1 MKNQPQ
7 LPGKFSDNPEE
18 NLRIENEIL
27 KMKIN
32 AEFGG
37 VSGGVENIPPDLENQ
52 FLKNVIEFEQQWA
65 DSKRVKLSE
74 LMGSPDFPREA
85 DLDNEILAVE
95 FARLVQL
102 LSSKYIEVDFIRE
115 RDDRFKYRF
124 ITGELFDHETD
135 DMMVPGMIK
144 HFTYEEL
151 HPDHEMEL
159 RDRTMDFLSGWF
171 ERDCDRLSF
180 CLGKEFTQ
188 PDGVILSK
196 EELLKKI
203 RQLFDSYKK
212 IENCKYFVAEIKF
225 QLQEGSELQ
234 GLGHSEGAVKY
245 DAMLESGEIINLGG
259 NFKLYFTRVYDWW
272 SIYFFYMTG
281 FNI

>member
-1 MKNQPQ
+1 MKNQSE
-7 LPGKFSDNPEE
+7 LPEKFSNNPEE

-27 KMKIN
+27 KMRIN

-37 VSGGVENIPPDLENQ
+37 ISGGIENIPPDLENQ
-52 FLKNVIEFEQQWA
+52 FLRNVIEFEQQWA
-65 DSKRVKLSE
+65 DSKKVKLGE
-74 LMGSPDFPREA
+74 LLGNPEYPAEA
-85 DLDNEILAVE
+85 DLDDKTLATE
-95 FARLVQL
+95 FETLVQL
-102 LSSKYIEVDFIRE
+102 LASKNIEVDFIRE
-115 RDDRFKYRF
+115 RDNRFKYRF
-124 ITGELFDHETD
+124 ITEELLGHETD

-159 RDRTMDFLSGWF
+159 RDRTMEFLSGWF

-180 CLGKEFTQ
+180 CLGKDFTQ
-188 PDGVILSK
+188 PDGLILSQ
-196 EELLKKI
+196 EDLLKKI
-203 RQLFDSYKK
+203 QRLFDSYRKF
-212 IENCKYFVAEIKF
+212 ENCKYFVAEIKF
-225 QLQEGSELQ
+225 HLQEGSELQ

-245 DAMLESGEIINLGG
+245 DGVLENGEIVNLGG

>member
-1 MKNQPQ
+1 MNQRAGHPE
-7 LPGKFSDNPEE
+7 KFSNNPEE

-37 VSGGVENIPPDLENQ
+37 ISGGTDNIPPELENQ
-52 FLKNVIEFEQQWA
+52 FLKNVIEFEKQWS
-65 DSKRVKLSE
+65 DSKSVKLRE
-74 LMGSPDFPREA
+74 LVCNPNFPKESDLNDEA
-85 DLDNEILAVE
+85 LAGE
-95 FARLVQL
+95 FERLKQL
-102 LSSKYIEVDFIRE
+102 LTSKNIEIDFIRE

-124 ITGELFDHETD
+124 IVEELFDHETD

-159 RDRTMDFLSGWF
+159 HDRTMEFLSGWF
-171 ERDCDRLSF
+171 DRDCDKLSF
-180 CLGKEFTQ
+180 CLGKDFTQ
-188 PDGVILSK
+188 PDGTILTQ
-196 EELLKKI
+196 EDLLKKV
-203 RQLFDSYKK
+203 QKLFDSYKNF
-212 IENCKYFVAEIKF
+212 ENCKYYVAEIKF

-245 DAMLESGEIINLGG
+245 DAILENGEMVKLGG
-259 NFKLYFTRVYDWW
+259 NFKLYFTRFFNWW
-272 SIYFFYMTG
+272 SIYFFYMSG
-281 FNI
+281 FNT